1 MKHPR
6 TKASK
11 REKGL
16 HRKTNH
22 SMLGFTRREIGVLL
36 FLIIGFVVGLGVWMY
51 REHWEPLPQISEEIE
66 EKRQTDEEEIERK
79 IQVSLNQATQKEL
92 ETIPGIGPMIA
103 KRIVLYREQWGDFH
117 SIDELVNVQGIGKKT
132 IEKMK
137 PYLILNEH
145 L

>member
-1 MKHPR
+1 
-6 TKASK
+6 
-11 REKGL
+11 
-16 HRKTNH
+16 
-22 SMLGFTRREIGVLL
+22 MLGFTRREIGVLL

-137 PYLILNEH
+137 PYLNINK
-145 L
+145 

>member
-1 MKHPR
+1 
-6 TKASK
+6 
-11 REKGL
+11 
-16 HRKTNH
+16 
-22 SMLGFTRREIGVLL
+22 MLGFTRREIGVLL
-36 FLIIGFVVGLGVWMY
+36 FLIIGFVVGFGVWMY

-103 KRIVLYREQWGDFH
+103 KRIVLYREQRGDFH